1 LFRALNE
8 LKKNGVLG
16 REIILRK
23 TMLDECKGDKL
34 LEILAVFST
43 AVVKRVTVPG
53 NTNKAQSSV
62 SLGLATATI
71 LTAAEQGSLLPLA
84 IAHRGSL
91 GTLLRQK
98 DERKSRCLQFG
109 RLLNQKVEQLTDRL
123 QHCAETKDFAMSAGE
138 EATAQRQ
145 LRENWPG
152 NSKWPQT
159 LLYGDQSNA
168 GDLPLKKPF
177 REVWRV
183 VASGGTLESDPASI
197 GLVESLG
204 RRVSEQKVRLHMWQ
218 TFHKELRRE
227 PLDSERSTSAKASSG
242 QTEAVFDFQKHQ
254 RLQNEPGQF
263 PQQLEVGTTLIN
275 SEYDKIL
282 SEMRSALVQT
292 KPKVSRKS
300 EQKVQRTLKLVPE
313 KNVDPPISALRTL
326 TLSPGA
332 STSSHPRRFDL
343 QPVVPSGK
351 VNDLRLNRI
360 FSPARPRELNNAD
373 KPPLEAEES
382 IVAVPL
388 SGSRAEE
395 VPEFALEISEAP
407 KAIKA
412 NGLMRTPSKN
422 SAQPGSNG
430 SSDAAPVESHHE
442 EDLANDIISAI
453 MNAPDS
459 AIKGQGASPTEHTR
473 KSMFLAN
480 SNNQQRPEL
489 GQVKESREI
498 SSATSVIAA
507 GPSVA
512 DRRATLLERTQ
523 QSISGLQAHPRHN
536 ARKSLAAKKQRQ
548 SILFPVN
555 QFETPGKLRPEPVQ
569 ISTPPEKLY
578 GEQADYAS
586 VFKSRP
592 KVKVS
597 PLISP
602 SDNDGLPTFPEELEE
617 EEDDMD
623 DMDGDGYGDLDGDSS
638 WIRSSPLRG
647 RG

>member
-23 TMLDECKGDKL
+23 TMLDECKGEKL
-34 LEILAVFST
+34 LEVLAVFST
-43 AVVKRVTVPG
+43 AVVKRVVVPR

-71 LTAAEQGSLLPLA
+71 LTAVEQGSLLPLA

-91 GTLLRQK
+91 GTLLHQK
-98 DERKSRCLQFG
+98 NERKSRCIQFG
-109 RLLNQKVEQLTDRL
+109 QLLDQKVEQLTDRL
-123 QHCAETKDFAMSAGE
+123 QHCAETKDSTMSATE
-138 EATAQRQ
+138 EATVKKH

-183 VASGGTLESDPASI
+183 VAGGGTLESDPASI

-218 TFHKELRRE
+218 AFHKELLRE
-227 PLDSERSTSAKASSG
+227 PLDSEQSTSAEASLG
-242 QTEAVFDFQKHQ
+242 QTEPVFDFRKHQ
-254 RLQNEPGQF
+254 RLHIQPGQF
-263 PQQLEVGTTLIN
+263 PEQLGLGTTVIN
-275 SEYDKIL
+275 SEYDKIA
-282 SEMRSALVQT
+282 SEMKSALLQI
-292 KPKVSRKS
+292 KSKVSRKT
-300 EQKVQRTLKLVPE
+300 EDKVQRTIKVVPE
-313 KNVDPPISALRTL
+313 KSAEPPISALRAL
-326 TLSPGA
+326 TLSPSA
-332 STSSHPRRFDL
+332 STASHPRRFDL
-343 QPVVPSGK
+343 QPVVQSVK
-351 VNDLRLNRI
+351 VSELRLNRI
-360 FSPARPRELNNAD
+360 FSPARPREPNEAD
-373 KPPLEAEES
+373 KPRPEAEENV
-382 IVAVPL
+382 VATTLPVPQSEVVPEVAL
-388 SGSRAEE
+388 E
-395 VPEFALEISEAP
+395 VPEVS
-407 KAIKA
+407 KATRAKSPM
-412 NGLMRTPSKN
+412 NTPSKN
-422 SAQPGSNG
+422 ASQPASNG
-430 SSDAAPVESHHE
+430 SSDETLVESHHE
-442 EDLANDIISAI
+442 EDLANEIIFSI
-453 MNAPDS
+453 MNAPES
-459 AIKGQGASPTEHTR
+459 AIKEQGLSLTERTR
-473 KSMFLAN
+473 KSIFLTN
-480 SNNQQRPEL
+480 SNTQPRPEL
-489 GQVKESREI
+489 GQIKESREI

-523 QSISGLQAHPRHN
+523 QSISVLQAHPRPK
-536 ARKSLAAKKQRQ
+536 ARKSLAAKKHRQ

-597 PLISP
+597 PVFSP
-602 SDNDGLPTFPEELEE
+602 CDNDGLPAFPEELEE
-617 EEDDMD
+617 EEGG
-623 DMDGDGYGDLDGDSS
+623 MDGDVDLEGDSS